1 MIQAVLTY
9 GVILTAVLLVVSLIL
24 VKVTPKSSFI
34 AYFPGFIFFG
44 IGLILLLFATLFDRI
59 WVLDAGLGGWGIA
72 CLFAAII
79 SMIVA
84 SVVDAYQQEDAKQA

>member
-9 GVILTAVLLVVSLIL
+9 GAILAVVLLVVSLVL
-24 VKVTPKSSFI
+24 VKVTPKSKYI

-59 WVLDAGLGGWGIA
+59 YVLNAGLGGWGIA
-72 CLFAAII
+72 CLFAAVI
-79 SMIVA
+79 SLIVSA
-84 SVVDAYQQEDAKQA
+84 IVDAYQQGPKEA